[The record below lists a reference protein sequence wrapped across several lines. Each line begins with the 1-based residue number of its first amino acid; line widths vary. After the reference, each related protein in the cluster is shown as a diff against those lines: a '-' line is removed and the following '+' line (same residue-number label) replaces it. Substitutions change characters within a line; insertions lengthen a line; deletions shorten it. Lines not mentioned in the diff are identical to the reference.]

1 MEWNSVLTQRQS
13 FFMWNIQ
20 LYFCVYVHLSVCLMH
35 TVCPVCVFVFQ
46 CTCYSYLFGLFF
58 FFWKNTVLVET
69 FCRSSQDN
77 DEAYMSNSKV
87 KVQGFQTI
95 KPCMCVC
102 VCELQQADVGHGRGR
117 FGGVASEWRCVCP
130 RRLPVQFSGS
140 HFTGKSR
147 TRVHLHSEHQVS

>member
-1 MEWNSVLTQRQS
+1 
-13 FFMWNIQ
+13 MWNIQ

-35 TVCPVCVFVFQ
+35 TVCPVCVCLSSSVPAIA
-46 CTCYSYLFGLFF
+46 TCLDCV

-77 DEAYMSNSKV
+77 DEAYISNSKV

-117 FGGVASEWRCVCP
+117 FGGVASE
-130 RRLPVQFSGS
+130 
-140 HFTGKSR
+140 
-147 TRVHLHSEHQVS
+147 